1 MPRPST
7 PKPRPGL
14 AIPEV
19 PEIVA
24 ELRRWRQD
32 LQAQMTYFQR
42 MDRWFCDLQA
52 RLSYPDPTPRPLIHG
67 PDLDTFE
74 ARLHAVEEV
83 LAQLAT
89 NAARLIKAQELL
101 TTGVADQAA
110 SAQVEAV
117 RLHAHLDELMAV
129 AERSRLESH
138 GCVVQ
143 ANAALR
149 ELGEQLDKEPAL
161 VANAVAVA
169 VGSVLSIPAATGDLP
184 GGPAVYLIPERNG
197 PAEEDL
203 AA

>member
-7 PKPRPGL
+7 PKARPDL

-52 RLSYPDPTPRPLIHG
+52 RLGYPDPTPRPLIHG

-117 RLHAHLDELMAV
+117 RLHAHLDELMTV

-169 VGSVLSIPAATGDLP
+169 VGSILSIPAATGDLP
-184 GGPAVYLIPERNG
+184 GVPAVYLIPERNG